1 MRYHSAV
8 TTTATIDCV
17 LTIAGIAQGQGKE
30 IAEQMQQTNALVTVN
45 DGSND
50 DDNND
55 NNDDDE
61 AIWES
66 LDSDAAVVLLCV
78 GCEDEVHLAC
88 RGLAAVPDGDWF
100 CRACQPAASAKAAA
114 RLLPA
119 TEQVHEADIERK
131 QEDKKCSWW

>member
-1 MRYHSAV
+1 V
-8 TTTATIDCV
+8 T
-17 LTIAGIAQGQGKE
+17 
-30 IAEQMQQTNALVTVN
+30 
-45 DGSND
+45 GSNDD

-55 NNDDDE
+55 NNDDGDE

-78 GCEDEVHLAC
+78 GCEDEVHFAC

-100 CRACQPAASAKAAA
+100 CRACQPSASAKAAA

-131 QEDKKCSWW
+131 QEVKNDRGGDDAEIDDTDRDQVNLCIALVYVPRGVL

>member
-1 MRYHSAV
+1 V
-8 TTTATIDCV
+8 
-17 LTIAGIAQGQGKE
+17 
-30 IAEQMQQTNALVTVN
+30 VTVN

-55 NNDDDE
+55 NNDDGDE

-88 RGLAAVPDGDWF
+88 LGLATVPDGDWF
-100 CRACQPAASAKAAA
+100 CRACQPSASAEAAA

-131 QEDKKCSWW
+131 QEVKNSRGGDGEEKVDTDEDQVNLCVALVYA

>member
-1 MRYHSAV
+1 M
-8 TTTATIDCV
+8 
-17 LTIAGIAQGQGKE
+17 
-30 IAEQMQQTNALVTVN
+30 VTVN

-50 DDNND
+50 DDDNND
-55 NNDDDE
+55 NNDDGDD

-88 RGLAAVPDGDWF
+88 LGLAAVPDGDWF
-100 CRACQPAASAKAAA
+100 CRACQPSASAKAAA

-131 QEDKKCSWW
+131 QEVKNARGGDDEEKDDTDEDQVNLCIALVYVPRGVL